1 MTRNSVQ
8 SVARA
13 FRILDLLRDNRAG
26 MGVSDVASALGL
38 STTTA
43 YRLLQTLVACKAVQQ
58 DPNNR
63 HYSLAPYML
72 FYGRAVLNQ
81 FDFIASAHPFLGE
94 LSKTVGETVFMGIL
108 DDFDLV
114 YVDHVDSLD
123 HILRMAPQIG
133 RRHTSHTTA
142 LGKVLLAHL
151 NPDHL
156 ETFLS
161 RGELPGLTENTI
173 TSPEDLRKELEA
185 VRRNGYALDREETE
199 TGICCVAAPVFGA
212 DGRVVAAISVSGPS
226 PRLRKKGLETFL
238 RDNVQSTGAKI
249 SQLLIAHSLDV
260 STD

>member
-1 MTRNSVQ
+1 
-8 SVARA
+8 
-13 FRILDLLRDNRAG
+13 

-38 STTTA
+38 STTTTH
-43 YRLLQTLVACKAVQQ
+43 RLLQTLVACKAVQQ

-63 HYSLAPYML
+63 YYSLSPYML
-72 FYGRAVLNQ
+72 LYGKAVLDR
-81 FDFIASAHPFLGE
+81 FDFIRRAHPLLGE

-108 DDFDLV
+108 DGLDLV

-123 HILRMAPQIG
+123 HILRMTPQIG

-151 NPDHL
+151 NPDRL

-161 RGELPGLTENTI
+161 RGELPRLTENTI
-173 TSPEDLRKELEA
+173 ISPEDLRKELEA

-199 TGICCVAAPVFGA
+199 TGICCVGAPVFGV

-226 PRLRKKGLETFL
+226 PRLRKKGLEMFL
-238 RDNVQSTGAKI
+238 KDTVQSTAARI
-249 SQLLIAHSLDV
+249 SQLLAAHSLRISKD
-260 STD
+260 